1 MQKNASGGQGLF
13 VFYGREPKRPPFG
26 RRGGAFVCRLPRQ
39 GGTFAPRSFVPALRS
54 AGRCLRPALLRTRAF
69 VRQGGTFAPRSFVPV
84 PPFGGEEGARGAA
97 DADFVI

>member
-13 VFYGREPKRPPFG
+13 VFYGREPKRPPFVRRGGTFALRSFAPVPPFGRAAPSPRAPSCPPFG
-26 RRGGAFVCRLPRQ
+26 RRGGIFV
-39 GGTFAPRSFVPALRS
+39 
-54 AGRCLRPALLRTRAF
+54 
-69 VRQGGTFAPRSFVPV
+69 PRSFVPV

>member
-26 RRGGAFVCRLPRQ
+26 RQ
-39 GGTFAPRSFVPALRS
+39 GGIFAS
-54 AGRCLRPALLRTRAF
+54 
-69 VRQGGTFAPRSFVPV
+69 RSFVPV

>member
-26 RRGGAFVCRLPRQ
+26 RQGGASVCRLP
-39 GGTFAPRSFVPALRS
+39 
-54 AGRCLRPALLRTRAF
+54 
-69 VRQGGTFAPRSFVPV
+69 RQGGTFAPRSFVPV